1 MMYANDIANDPSFD
15 KELLNQK
22 NKFRIARTF
31 TDHKNSSI
39 LSKLKTDTNFDKL
52 YKDLQMTS
60 FTNDRNTLWQAPNY
74 KPLYNYEN
82 IN

>member
-1 MMYANDIANDPSFD
+1 MYANDIANDPSFNT
-15 KELLNQK
+15 ELLNQK
-22 NKFRIARTF
+22 NKSRITRTF
-31 TDHKNSSI
+31 TDHKIPAI
-39 LSKLKTDTNFDKL
+39 LNKLKADSNFDKL